1 MAVFGEESIP
11 IPLNFG
17 IDPTNGPDSSK
28 FCTKLQNLVLNSDG
42 DLIVR
47 DDAIAVQITPA
58 FTPRAIA
65 VATNPIPKNS
75 WERDVEIFIATGSQ
89 TVNSPSLLFC
99 LDDGTSRN
107 ISWVNCNGATPV
119 TTTQAITPVRPI
131 KAFCQYKD
139 RYYASN
145 ITDTIFR
152 VSNFTTAATPLTITD
167 LVSIAGVNL
176 LLSFKNRIFGIFKNR
191 IYYTDLPAI
200 GGYPETWSAALNFLD
215 MPTADLDL
223 TIYNAI
229 VYKDRIYLFTD
240 RGIYVFFANGAPVN
254 WSIQLV
260 SADYPIYHRD
270 SVAVNKG
277 FIFFTDQTKIVAFN
291 GVTFKDITGSLK
303 DIYGLQGFGSSGVP
317 RYVMLK
323 LYAFMDGIIIEH
335 LTYTGATN
343 YTFSTARQF
352 YFDLNIWVEFSFG
365 GTYSIVKAGTNLLP
379 FRGKLGSSYIYNQG
393 FGLYIDTRKYR
404 GDCFDLTHDP
414 VTGRVTKSIQL
425 QTPTVLVDSKKFT
438 RIKYLEVYGYFND
451 NQNAL
456 SFGLVDTAA
465 SANLVALVAGQFTDS
480 NQFLKVP
487 LEGTIGTRQAS
498 FVKGNTCISMSG
510 SSKSDSSY
518 PGQISPIVISK
529 MAFTVNTDYK
539 DKDQMSNV

>member
-17 IDPTNGPDSSK
+17 IDPTNGPASDK
-28 FCTKLQNLVLNSDG
+28 YCPKLQNFVLNSDG
-42 DLIVR
+42 DLVVR
-47 DDAIAVQITPA
+47 DDVIAVQLAPA
-58 FTPRAIA
+58 FTPRVIA

-75 WERDVEIFIATGSQ
+75 WERDVEVFVATGSQ

-99 LDDGTSRN
+99 LDDGTTRN
-107 ISWVNCNGATPV
+107 VSWVNCNGATPV
-119 TTTQAITPVRPI
+119 TTTQAITPARGI

-191 IYYTDLPAI
+191 IYYTDLPSI
-200 GGYPETWSAALNFLD
+200 GGYPETWNSSLNFLD

-240 RGIYVFFANGAPVN
+240 RGIYVFFANGAPIN

-277 FIFFTDQTKIVAFN
+277 FIFLTDQTKIVAFN
-291 GVTFKDITGSLK
+291 GVTFKDVTGSLK

-317 RYVMLK
+317 RYVTLK
-323 LYAFMDGIIIEH
+323 LYAFMEGIIIEH
-335 LTYTGATN
+335 LTYTGAVN
-343 YTFSTARQF
+343 YTYSTSRQF
-352 YFDLNIWVEFSFG
+352 YFDLNIWVEFLFG
-365 GTYSIVKAGTNLLP
+365 GVYSIVKAGTNLLP
-379 FRGKLGSSYIYNQG
+379 FRGKLGSSFIYNQG
-393 FGLYIDTRKYR
+393 YGLYVDTRKYR

-414 VTGRVTKSIQL
+414 VTGRVTKSIQF
-425 QTPTVLVDSKKFT
+425 QTPSVLMQNKKFT
-438 RIKYLEVYGYFND
+438 RIKYVELYGYFND
-451 NQNAL
+451 NQNAIG
-456 SFGLVDTAA
+456 FGLVEAGA
-465 SANLVALVAGQFTDS
+465 SGNYVNLAAGQFTNS
-480 NQFLKVP
+480 SQYLKIAV
-487 LEGTIGTRQAS
+487 EGSSGVRQAS
-498 FVKGNTCISMSG
+498 FVKGVASIYMFG
-510 SSKSDSSY
+510 SSKSDSNY
-518 PGQISPIVISK
+518 PGQIPPIVISK
-529 MAFTVNTDYK
+529 MALTVNTDYK